1 MSLSQ
6 SYRSAYR
13 AAIRLIGPD
22 VGYVSGSDVR
32 RILLHLHRSNH
43 AISGAAQLVTARPD
57 LEPFVSACLADVVQ
71 EIDAIACERMAVDLE
86 NPPPP
91 GSRRRH
97 PQNQISYQ

>member
-1 MSLSQ
+1 MSIQQ

-13 AAIRLIGPD
+13 EAIRLVGPD
-22 VGYVSGSDVR
+22 VGYVSGADVR

-71 EIDAIACERMAVDLE
+71 DIHTTTCAGLASDLE
-86 NPPPP
+86 
-91 GSRRRH
+91 GGAE
-97 PQNQISYQ
+97 